1 MRWRCRGVRVAWR
14 GVTRRWRRRLM
25 VVAVAAAH
33 EAPVDRVQV
42 GRPKLFGPR
51 NGGPNYMGHQ
61 MVAHLES

>member
-1 MRWRCRGVRVAWR
+1 
-14 GVTRRWRRRLM
+14 M